1 MKYDPLKIVLFAFL
15 PLIVRT
21 ALYFTALKIRS
32 IHISLIK
39 CIVLAG
45 SALLITIVP
54 IPLPYF
60 MVKILSV
67 GLAMFL
73 MTRYTEA
80 EIYPDVI
87 LISIIVEALSTLII
101 DYIITPLF

>member
-1 MKYDPLKIVLFAFL
+1 
-15 PLIVRT
+15 
-21 ALYFTALKIRS
+21 
-32 IHISLIK
+32 
-39 CIVLAG
+39 
-45 SALLITIVP
+45 
-54 IPLPYF
+54 
-60 MVKILSV
+60 MV
-67 GLAMFL
+67 L